1 MLRGGGPVR
10 SGPVGLSRVLRLV
23 LNVELFSSYVR
34 GCVVLYYYM
43 TSDMTFVRFEVL
55 RLN

>member
-1 MLRGGGPVR
+1 MVTLHGGGPVR
-10 SGPVGLSRVLRLV
+10 LSRVLRLV

-43 TSDMTFVRFEVL
+43 TFVRFEVL
-55 RLN
+55 QLNRVC